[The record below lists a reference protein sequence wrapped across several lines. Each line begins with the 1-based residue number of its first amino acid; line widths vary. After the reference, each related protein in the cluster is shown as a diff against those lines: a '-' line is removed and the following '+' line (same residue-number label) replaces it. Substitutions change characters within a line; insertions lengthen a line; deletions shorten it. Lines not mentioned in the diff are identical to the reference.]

1 MASPTDT
8 LPPLPRESDGFCL
21 ERELGR
27 GGMGVV
33 YQAIELASGRKV
45 ALKILSEDLAF
56 SDEAFRRFRREA
68 RLAAGISDP
77 RCVFVLGAHRVEGA
91 PAISMELVDGGTLQ
105 HKIAA
110 GEPISVDQAVR
121 WTIDVIDGLTAAHAQ
136 GVLHRDIK
144 PSNCFLDTDGR
155 VKLGDFG
162 LSRAIERDVNLT
174 QSGQFIGSPLY
185 ASPEQVKGRGI
196 DERSDQYSVGALLY
210 ALLTGRAPHT
220 GNNVGEV
227 LARIF
232 SETPQAPSEVRSS
245 VPRALDKVI
254 LRTLS
259 REPDKRFRDL
269 TGLRQALEPFIERDT
284 PPEHLAGRVSA
295 FVVDQAALAL
305 IGVLV
310 GLSAERFL
318 PGLFQALYGE
328 SSRWALAFQTVLGL
342 GPTLVYYGT
351 LEGAGGLTVG
361 RWIVGSRVVDF
372 QTRQPSYRGAYTR
385 ALLFFTPSALV
396 GLISG
401 LSGLE
406 SAGIWI
412 MSTLTQLAWWIVL
425 FQPARAHNGWR
436 GRHER
441 WSHTR
446 TDQIRPPLLRTV
458 SNSVPRQE
466 VMDCAA
472 PSILGAY
479 VVQGCVHG
487 QPHILEARDDE
498 LGRDVWMVRNSPPD
512 LSTQRRSQARPARL
526 RWLDTLSAGDDRYD
540 VYEAPGG
547 SAALHALPWLAQ
559 RNWTQRSR
567 LALQLIDET
576 LAGAAEPETTGL
588 GPKRLWL
595 DRQGNLRVLDT
606 SVVPA
611 TSDAPP
617 TQADSL
623 SASLRLIYLGD
634 QAHQH
639 LPVDLPMHAEPAV
652 RALLEPQPSQH
663 TLHTARANLV
673 RALEGAQRPSVRA
686 RVLQLL
692 LGTVIPVL
700 GLALL
705 AIASIFAV
713 MFTAG
718 SSLGLRAQ
726 IAVRELRDQA
736 STLTPAEIEDRQI
749 LVAEALQSPWNRAL
763 FWDDVLR
770 THAHEVTDAWQT
782 RDPEAANPSPA
793 RIRSAHQ
800 RFQTTHPTLDPVE
813 DDGLARLNQP
823 AVLPAL
829 LAVCLLLWTLAAA
842 LSALITRGGLSYWIF
857 GLRLRDRRGR
867 PAARWLCAVR
877 CVLGG
882 SLPVLGLVA
891 ATWLVQGS
899 HAWTGWALAACTG
912 VACLTALVFAGARTS
927 STLVDKVLGTRIVPA

>member
-91 PAISMELVDGGTLQ
+91 PAIAMELVDGGTLQ

-144 PSNCFLDTDGR
+144 PSNCFLDTEGR

-259 REPDKRFRDL
+259 REPDKRYRDL
-269 TGLRQALEPFIERDT
+269 ASLRQALEPFVERDT
-284 PPEHLAGRVSA
+284 PPEHLAGRVGA
-295 FVVDQAALAL
+295 YLVDQAVLGL
-305 IGVLV
+305 IGILV
-310 GLSAERFL
+310 GLSAERLL
-318 PGLFQALYGE
+318 PGVFQALYDDN
-328 SSRWALAFQTVLGL
+328 SRWALAFQTVLSL

-372 QTRQPSYRGAYTR
+372 HTRQPSYRGAYVR

-406 SAGIWI
+406 SFGVWT
-412 MSTLTQLAWWIVL
+412 MSALAQLVWWLVL

-441 WSHTR
+441 WSRTR

-458 SNSVPRQE
+458 PHSVPRQE

-472 PSILGAY
+472 PGLLGAY
-479 VVQGCVHG
+479 VVQGCVQG
-487 QPHILEARDDE
+487 QPHILEARDEE

-526 RWLDTLSAGDDRYD
+526 RWLDTLTAGDDRYD

-547 SAALHALPWLAQ
+547 SAVMHALPWLAQ
-559 RNWTQRSR
+559 RDWTQRSR

-576 LAGAAEPETTGL
+576 LAGAAETQATNMTPQ
-588 GPKRLWL
+588 RLWL
-595 DRQGNLRVLDT
+595 DRQGNLRVLDA

-611 TSDAPP
+611 TQETMPAAQDP
-617 TQADSL
+617 L

-634 QAHQH
+634 QADHH

-652 RALLEPQPSQH
+652 RALLEPQPSQR
-663 TLHTARANLV
+663 TLHTARASLV
-673 RALEGAQRPSVRA
+673 RALDGAQRPSVRA

-692 LGTVIPVL
+692 LGTVVPVA
-700 GLALL
+700 GLSLL
-705 AIASIFAV
+705 AIAASFAV

-736 STLTPAEIEDRQI
+736 ATLTAVEVEDRQLLI
-749 LVAEALQSPWNRAL
+749 AEAVESPWNRAL
-763 FWDDVLR
+763 FWDDTLR
-770 THAHEVTDAWQT
+770 AQAHELTDAWLS
-782 RDPEAANPSPA
+782 RHPEAANPTRE
-793 RIRSAHQ
+793 RIQSAHQ
-800 RFQTTHPTLDPVE
+800 RFQATHPTLDPIAKDE
-813 DDGLARLNQP
+813 LALLNQP
-823 AVLPAL
+823 AVVPAL
-829 LAVCLLLWTLAAA
+829 FAVCLLLWTMASA

-867 PAARWLCAVR
+867 PAARWLCALR
-877 CVLGG
+877 CALGG
-882 SLPVLGLVA
+882 SLPVVGLMG
-891 ATWLVQGS
+891 ATWLVSSG
-899 HAWTGWALAACTG
+899 HAWLGWTLAATTG
-912 VACLTALVFAGARTS
+912 AACLTALVFAGARTS
-927 STLVDKVLGTRIVPA
+927 STMVDKALGTRIVPA